1 MPPHSPVIFRWNPQT
16 PPPRLFPRVSPKPAR
31 DRQGRAGTPWKSTV
45 RSCLD
50 QWGTLGLAHGC
61 ITWAPGFSTATW
73 VLGVCEGG
81 WGVFWCLKSERHGGW
96 CEFLWWEVERTSLLG
111 NHLRCD
117 SKKSSGSFPRER
129 VWGDTQ
135 LWL

>member
-1 MPPHSPVIFRWNPQT
+1 MPPHSPVIFRWNPQ
-16 PPPRLFPRVSPKPAR
+16 PPPPHLFPLVSPKPAR
-31 DRQGRAGTPWKSTV
+31 DRQV

-61 ITWAPGFSTATW
+61 IAWAP
-73 VLGVCEGG
+73 VLGVCVGG
-81 WGVFWCLKSERHGGW
+81 WGSSAQHGGW

-111 NHLRCD
+111 GHLRCD
-117 SKKSSGSFPRER
+117 SKKSSSSFPQER
-129 VWGDTQ
+129 VRGDTR